1 MLKSFEFGGGG
12 TKVFNL
18 ILLIAE
24 KLSDDDFEKD
34 IQPVIVRM
42 FGVQERGVRMCLL
55 ENLGRVVGRLGER
68 VVNEKVFPNM
78 VPPLVDEWLLRL
90 FGEDLLMVVIWIYGC
105 GACDTG
111 TDCSSSPRCHA

>member
-78 VPPLVDEWLLRL
+78 VPFP
-90 FGEDLLMVVIWIYGC
+90 FC
-105 GACDTG
+105 
-111 TDCSSSPRCHA
+111 